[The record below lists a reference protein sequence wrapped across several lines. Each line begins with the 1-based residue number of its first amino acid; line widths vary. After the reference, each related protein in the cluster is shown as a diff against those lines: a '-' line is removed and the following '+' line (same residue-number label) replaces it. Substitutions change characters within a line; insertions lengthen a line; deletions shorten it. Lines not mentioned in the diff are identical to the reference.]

1 MQKKKYYLRV
11 IIKEKKTKRKE
22 NKKRKGQITK
32 IKGKREILKSVKIN
46 EQRS

>member
-11 IIKEKKTKRKE
+11 IIKEK
-22 NKKRKGQITK
+22 ITK